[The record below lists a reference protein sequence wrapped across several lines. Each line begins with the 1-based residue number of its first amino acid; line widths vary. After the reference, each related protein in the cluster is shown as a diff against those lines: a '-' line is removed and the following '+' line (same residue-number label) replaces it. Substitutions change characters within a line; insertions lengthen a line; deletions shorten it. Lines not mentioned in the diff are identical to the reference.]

1 MTRRLFLAGFGAG
14 STILG
19 KSWEQPVFP
28 DWKADFVDRMLTD
41 SPWAKAITVTFRLQA
56 HPQPL
61 RSDFS
66 QIGMPPG
73 IGLPR
78 VPGIPGV
85 GLPGGSRIPTGG
97 GQPRSGGDGDGGG
110 SRAEMY
116 LTTRWRSAL
125 PIRQALA
132 IQEFGRAGL
141 DTPAALE
148 LLKPNPAEHVV
159 EIFGF
164 PTIVFPQGGAA
175 LEKQLLKTVQLNA
188 GSRYVRATSV
198 EVPEHGMHLR
208 ATLRFPRIA
217 DLTAADGVMRL
228 TAQAGSAKIEQQ
240 FKLKPML
247 YRGELE
253 L

>member
-1 MTRRLFLAGFGAG
+1 MTRRSFLAAVGAG
-14 STILG
+14 STALA
-19 KSWEQPVFP
+19 KSWEQPAFP
-28 DWKADFVDRMLTD
+28 DWNAEFVERMLTD
-41 SPWAKAITVTFRLQA
+41 SPWAKAITVTFRLQEQA
-56 HPQPL
+56 HPL

-85 GLPGGSRIPTGG
+85 GFPGGSRLPTG
-97 GQPRSGGDGDGGG
+97 GQPRSSGESDGRG

-141 DTPAALE
+141 DSPAALE
-148 LLKPNPAEHVV
+148 LLKRSQTEHVV

-175 LEKQLLKTVQLNA
+175 LEKQLSKTAQLNA
-188 GSRYVRATSV
+188 GSRHVRARSV

-208 ATLRFPRIA
+208 ATLRFARIA
-217 DLTAADGVMRL
+217 DLATSDGVMRL
-228 TAQAGSAKIEQQ
+228 TALAGSAKIDQQ
-240 FKLKPML
+240 FKLKQMV